1 MDLAVAGMTCASCVR
16 RVEKAVRAVPGVSDV
31 AVNLATERVRVRGAP
46 DPAAVM
52 AAVERAGYQA
62 AAGTVDLRIA
72 GMTCASCVGRVERA
86 LARVPGVLGAEVNLA
101 TETARVQVAGVDADA
116 LVRAVERAGYKAEPV
131 VEGAATA
138 ESGARARESR
148 LFTVPGGTPSAS
160 AV

>member
-1 MDLAVAGMTCASCVR
+1 MNALTKPPAPDAGPGRTMDLAVAGMTCASCVR

-86 LARVPGVLGAEVNLA
+86 LARVPGVLGAEINLA
-101 TETARVQVAGVDADA
+101 TETARVQVAGADADA
-116 LVRAVERAGYKAEPV
+116 LVRAVERAGYKAELV
-131 VEGAATA
+131 VY
-138 ESGARARESR
+138 
-148 LFTVPGGTPSAS
+148 
-160 AV
+160 